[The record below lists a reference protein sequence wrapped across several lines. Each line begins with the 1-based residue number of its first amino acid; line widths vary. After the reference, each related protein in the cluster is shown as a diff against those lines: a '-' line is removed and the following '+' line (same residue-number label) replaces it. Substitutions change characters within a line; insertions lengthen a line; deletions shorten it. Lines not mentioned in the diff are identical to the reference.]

1 MNDELLRLF
10 SIGKAMKAKSAL
22 MVFCRWKEPA
32 LKAKRGVVPSKRPL
46 KVWYKEDMTD
56 SESRYGNCLCLHMW
70 SIYGCFCSGSQ
81 ACPGR
86 SPVLSI
92 SPPPHPPGSGV
103 CLHLPLRHQ
112 FLCVCSPLTQ
122 ACMQKV
128 CILTLD

>member
-92 SPPPHPPGSGV
+92 SPPPTPRGQASV
-103 CLHLPLRHQ
+103 CTSHSDISSFVFARRSRRL
-112 FLCVCSPLTQ
+112 
-122 ACMQKV
+122 ACRKSAF
-128 CILTLD
+128 